1 MSVPCCRCLLPC
13 FTLPLDA
20 QLPPTPLKL
29 VSFLQESF
37 RPAGPQAG
45 CRPRWVI
52 STLGGAI
59 TCAVQRGRWACRR
72 SSAVG
77 ESCIF
82 FGGGSTAAWG
92 NIGHAQ
98 SLGWYAFSQS
108 CQIAK
113 PHFGFANGLSSPCLP
128 RRLHAFS
135 PLCENEI
142 LGVLL
147 VLRLAHS
154 PLFAELSNDD

>member
-82 FGGGSTAAWG
+82 WRWQHCRLGQHWPRAVAWMVR
-92 NIGHAQ
+92 I
-98 SLGWYAFSQS
+98 LT
-108 CQIAK
+108 K
-113 PHFGFANGLSSPCLP
+113 LSN
-128 RRLHAFS
+128 
-135 PLCENEI
+135 CETTFRFCKR
-142 LGVLL
+142 L
-147 VLRLAHS
+147 VLSVPPWAAAC
-154 PLFAELSNDD
+154 PLSVM

>member
-1 MSVPCCRCLLPC
+1 MPCCRCLLPC

-59 TCAVQRGRWACRR
+59 TCAVQRGRWACLR

-82 FGGGSTAAWG
+82 FLAVAALPLGATLATRSRLDGTHSHKVVKLRNHISVLQTACPLRA
-92 NIGHAQ
+92 
-98 SLGWYAFSQS
+98 SLGGCMPSLRYVKMKYWVYFSS
-108 CQIAK
+108 FVGPFSLVCGTIK
-113 PHFGFANGLSSPCLP
+113 
-128 RRLHAFS
+128 RR
-135 PLCENEI
+135 
-142 LGVLL
+142 
-147 VLRLAHS
+147 
-154 PLFAELSNDD
+154 